1 MPQKKGNG
9 GGGGGV
15 RVDLQKVLLIR
26 GKVAAGAAAGVHRV
40 GCALGKITAEN
51 QLKISWNF
59 ELARSVELERCTVRC
74 DEPFP
79 ARPPRRAR
87 WQEFYKISR
96 SNHRRLHK
104 RRHSSAINFLGP
116 TTRSGLL
123 AAAGATCDDDTPRAA
138 GPTAWRRLF
147 CPPLHLGVQPPRP
160 PARVRGRACRRRLL
174 RCWRKAPLS
183 RHVTQKRGPRS
194 WPEGRKSLHSCVT
207 NCGDDIRLI
216 AFITNLGPIRKI
228 LMHLGE
234 PLESPPLSPAHRAAV
249 SGGVKVA
256 VLTDVR

>member
-1 MPQKKGNG
+1 MV
-9 GGGGGV
+9 GV
-15 RVDLQKVLLIR
+15 VE
-26 GKVAAGAAAGVHRV
+26 A
-40 GCALGKITAEN
+40 CALICRRCLSNLIDAPSGATSLFRLDPQACT
-51 QLKISWNF
+51 
-59 ELARSVELERCTVRC
+59 LARTLQNQPLESQ
-74 DEPFP
+74 P
-79 ARPPRRAR
+79 
-87 WQEFYKISR
+87 
-96 SNHRRLHK
+96 LHA

-138 GPTAWRRLF
+138 GPTARRRLF

-216 AFITNLGPIRKI
+216 AFFTDLGPIRKI